1 MTKRRDAGAHTRRFG
16 FTLIELLV
24 VIAIIALL
32 IGILLPALGKAR
44 CSARATK
51 EAAGAKQMIT
61 GYLTYAAD
69 NKDALQPGSMHWD
82 WVHAANHWSMYPP
95 DITEKGM
102 MADTIA
108 KVWTWNLF
116 GYLNWDVAQIQ
127 LDKQTYADFSLRPR
141 NYGIAYG
148 DKHTYGNG
156 TYQAALGWHPTF
168 GLNGVYVGGA
178 YNYGAFRNVS
188 SGGMTGRPGPN
199 PPSAGGGFYITR
211 SSDARRPERLLVFA
225 NSRGGDVSG
234 SGTYWNYGADKPDG
248 GTIRPGYYI
257 VTSPKAHPT
266 GRATMNITDPWSSTS
281 NKFDPKLVPST
292 WGMLNVNCV
301 GRTTAAMMDGHADAF
316 KLEELRDMTRWSN
329 FARKVGTTPASDWN
343 FEPGP

>member
-1 MTKRRDAGAHTRRFG
+1 
-16 FTLIELLV
+16 V

-51 EAAGAKQMIT
+51 EAAAAKQLIT
-61 GYLTYAAD
+61 GYHSYTAD
-69 NKDALQPGSMHWD
+69 NKDALMPGSMHWD
-82 WVHAANHWSMYPP
+82 WVHASNHWSMYPA

-108 KVWTWNLF
+108 KVWTWNLY
-116 GYLNWDVAQIQ
+116 GYLNWDLNQIQ
-127 LDKQTYADFSLRPR
+127 LDKQAYDDFNLRPR
-141 NYGIAYG
+141 TYGIAYG
-148 DKHTYGNG
+148 DKHTYGQN
-156 TYQAALGWHPTF
+156 TFQAAVGWHPTF
-168 GLNGVYVGGA
+168 GMNGVYVGGA

-188 SGGMTGRPGPN
+188 AGGITGRPGPN

-211 SSDARRPERLLVFA
+211 GSDALRPERLLVFA
-225 NSRGGDVSG
+225 SARGADVGNTG
-234 SGTYWNYGADKPDG
+234 SYFSYGAMKPDQG
-248 GTIRPGYYI
+248 NDGTTTTTPIRPGYYI

-266 GRATMNITDPWSSTS
+266 GRATMNITDPWTTAS
-281 NKFDPKLVPST
+281 NKFDPKAQPGT

-301 GRTTAAMMDGHADAF
+301 GTTTSAMMDGHAEAF
-316 KLEELRDMTRWSN
+316 KLEQLRDMTRWSN
-329 FARKVGTTPASDWN
+329 YARKVGTTPASDWN